1 MDIGSPALGLRIW
14 DFRVS
19 DSEWRL
25 LNFGSGV
32 SNIGVADLRLSM
44 SDLAYKIFR
53 DELLDLCQSC
63 GCRCGISGPQNGVYR
78 AQKYGNKNID
88 VCVCLGF

>member
-1 MDIGSPALGLRIW
+1 MDIGSPVLGLRIW

-63 GCRCGISGPQNGVYR
+63 GCRCGISGP
-78 AQKYGNKNID
+78 KT
-88 VCVCLGF
+88 GFTGPKKMATKI